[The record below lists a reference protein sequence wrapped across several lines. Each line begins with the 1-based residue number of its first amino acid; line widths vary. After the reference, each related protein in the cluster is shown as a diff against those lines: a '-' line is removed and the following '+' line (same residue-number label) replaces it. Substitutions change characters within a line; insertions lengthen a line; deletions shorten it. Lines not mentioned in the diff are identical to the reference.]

1 MIVVVVAYLFLY
13 ARLLFLADLV
23 EEGPSQSMA

>member
-1 MIVVVVAYLFLY
+1 MIIIVVTYLFLY

-23 EEGPSQSMA
+23 EEGPSKSMA